1 MSHPM
6 SQRRLVALAGA
17 ALAAGTSLVAL
28 APPAGAATS
37 PWCGNADLHAAY
49 HATDSGAGHRFGQIV
64 LTNTSHHTCR
74 TGGFGGLSY
83 VGFGNG
89 TRIGAPADR
98 VASPHPVVALRPG
111 QRVVSAVSETVA
123 SNVDPDTCKGA
134 RVDGFRVYVPDAR
147 KSQFVAHRT
156 FGCQNGAVH
165 LLSHHAFVRP

>member
-17 ALAAGTSLVAL
+17 ALAAGTSL

-64 LTNTSHHTCR
+64 LTNTSRHTCR

-98 VASPHPVVALRPG
+98 VASPHPVVALRSPTAP
-111 QRVVSAVSETVA
+111 SAARTVR
-123 SNVDPDTCKGA
+123 STCSPTT
-134 RVDGFRVYVPDAR
+134 RSSVPDGGGTR
-147 KSQFVAHRT
+147 Y
-156 FGCQNGAVH
+156 
-165 LLSHHAFVRP
+165 